1 MPHLIL
7 IAGPN
12 GAGKS
17 TAAPGI
23 LRGTLYV
30 SQFVNADTI
39 ALGLSAFAPETIG
52 IQAGRVMLTRLHQ
65 LAESRENFAFE
76 TTLASKTFAPWIV
89 KLKGKGYQFHLIY
102 LTLPS
107 PELAIGRVAER
118 VRMGGHNVPEET
130 IRRRYRGG
138 IRNFFNLYQ
147 PLADSWRVY
156 DNSSTSPGLIAHG
169 CGLRVESVSNESAWS
184 RLKEISNGNI

>member
-23 LRGTLYV
+23 LRGALSV
-30 SQFVNADTI
+30 SRFVNADTI
-39 ALGLSAFAPETIG
+39 AMGLAAFAPETAG
-52 IQAGRVMLTRLHQ
+52 IQAGRIMLDRLHQ
-65 LAESRENFAFE
+65 LAQSGENFAFE
-76 TTLASKTFAPWIV
+76 TTLASKTFAPWIGH
-89 KLKGKGYQFHLIY
+89 LKGEGYQFHLVF

-107 PELAIGRVAER
+107 PELSIGRVAER

-130 IRRRYRGG
+130 IRRRFRGG
-138 IRNFFNLYQ
+138 IRNFFKLYQ

-156 DNSSTSPGLIAHG
+156 DNSSVSPRLIAHG
-169 CGLRVESVSNESAWS
+169 SGLRVELISDELAWC
-184 RLKEISNGNI
+184 RLKEISNG